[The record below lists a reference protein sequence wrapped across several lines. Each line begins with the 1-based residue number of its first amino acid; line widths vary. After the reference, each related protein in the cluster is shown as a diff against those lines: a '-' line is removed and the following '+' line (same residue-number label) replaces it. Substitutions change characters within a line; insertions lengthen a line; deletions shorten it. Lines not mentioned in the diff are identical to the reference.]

1 MLNPIVEKDLSITND
16 TKILAT
22 AIDYNKQI
30 PIKFITNDMCLK
42 HIAKK
47 IFFPL
52 SQIGS
57 INEEMEDTY
66 TGYIDKIMSNE
77 EMEYFYSNQK
87 LNTLNALV
95 NQYIIIRNEE
105 GKAVDWLVWLG
116 DEYRQVSYDSFESK
130 HFGKIKPL
138 DVY

>member
-105 GKAVDWLVWLG
+105 DKAVD
-116 DEYRQVSYDSFESK
+116 
-130 HFGKIKPL
+130 
-138 DVY
+138 